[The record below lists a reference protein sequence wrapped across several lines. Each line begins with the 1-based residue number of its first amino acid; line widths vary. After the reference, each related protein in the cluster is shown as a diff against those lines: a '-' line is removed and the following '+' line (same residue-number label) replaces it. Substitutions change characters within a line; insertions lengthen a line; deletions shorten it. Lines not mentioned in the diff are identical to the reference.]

1 MRGVVFLGERV
12 LQIREYPDPV
22 PGPRDVIVKTRASG
36 MCGSDLTA
44 YRASRSDPSKIKSCI
59 RGHEPCGVVFAR
71 GSDVSEHEAPIGA
84 RVMIHHYSGC
94 GTCKYCASGYSQM
107 CVDGCRTYGGGVD
120 GGHADYIRVL
130 PSMLLPLPDELS
142 FEEGA
147 AISCG
152 TGTAYQGLRRLDL
165 AAGGTVA
172 VFGQGPVGLSA
183 TLLAKAMGA
192 RVVAIDISPER
203 LTLARN
209 FGADEIINSAG
220 TDAVKAVLALT
231 HGEGADAALDCT
243 GKSPARVAA
252 VKSARKWG
260 RVCLV
265 GIGGS
270 TEFEITRD
278 FIHKQLT
285 VHGSW
290 TLGTKEQA
298 ACARFVVDHKI
309 PLRKIYTHR
318 FTLEDAARA
327 YEIFD
332 TQTTGKGVFVF
343 D

>member
-1 MRGVVFLGERV
+1 VRGVVFLGERV
-12 LQIREYPDPV
+12 LEIRDYPDPT
-22 PGPRDVIVKTRASG
+22 PGPHEVIIKTKASG
-36 MCGSDLTA
+36 MCGSDLTS

-59 RGHEPCGVVFAR
+59 RGHEPCGVIFAR
-71 GSDVSEHEAPIGA
+71 GTEVTDHEAALGA

-94 GTCKYCASGYSQM
+94 GTCKYCLSGYSQM
-107 CVDGCRTYGGGVD
+107 CVDGCKTYGGGVD
-120 GGHADYIRVL
+120 GGHADCIRVL
-130 PSMLLPLPDELS
+130 PGMLLPLPDELS

-147 AISCG
+147 AVSCG
-152 TGTAYQGLRRLDL
+152 TGTAYQGLRRLAL
-165 AAGGTVA
+165 GSGETLA

-192 RVVAIDISPER
+192 RVVAIDISQER
-203 LTLARN
+203 LALARD
-209 FGADEIINSAG
+209 FAADEVIDS
-220 TDAVKAVLALT
+220 TERDAVRAILDLT

-243 GKSPARVAA
+243 GKSPARIAA

-265 GIGGS
+265 GIGGN

-298 ACARFVVDHKI
+298 ECARFVVEKKI
-309 PLRKIYTHR
+309 PLHRIYTHR
-318 FTLEDAARA
+318 FALEDAVRA

-332 TQTTGKGVFVF
+332 TQTTGKGAFVF
-343 D
+343 E